1 MEANGLISR
10 VFAPEGC
17 DVARVQS
24 SISELDRILSEYDPK
39 IDDQR
44 IENMEMEARNATGL
58 RMLGLC

>member
-1 MEANGLISR
+1 
-10 VFAPEGC
+10 
-17 DVARVQS
+17 VQS
-24 SISELDRILSEYDPK
+24 SISELDRFLSEYDPK